1 MEKSAYAFYA
11 GVGGYLKTDM
21 KYIEAEDYIEAI
33 EIDGE
38 TFDFEDDNLVT
49 IPSKVLADV
58 KTNDLRDDTEINVC
72 EQILDN
78 VVHISS
84 APYCL
89 KKIGDN
95 KVRVSVDETG
105 TRKYW
110 DGEVGFKLYMETKKS
125 IVQDRQKE
133 VNDITL
139 DDYDDEGN
147 WISLQYHFDV
157 DADNLG
163 AAIQHA
169 EQIIQEIEGA
179 TDLTLG
185 SPFKRIENATNEA
198 DFTISIFIPLLR
210 KLGFTN
216 VKYNHGKREF
226 GKDVVFARKTEF
238 DDLEYWGAQAKFGDI
253 SGGATSDINTIIN
266 QAEDAFRM
274 PFYDV
279 YSRTKQRISKLVI
292 VTSGKF
298 TNNAVEKIC
307 EGIERH
313 SLKNNMIFI
322 DGDKIDTLTEKFTK

>member
-1 MEKSAYAFYA
+1 M
-11 GVGGYLKTDM
+11 GTIKTKEM
-21 KYIEAEDYIEAI
+21 RYIESDDSLEAI
-33 EIDGE
+33 EIDGQ
-38 TFDFEDDNLVT
+38 TFDFEEENLVT
-49 IPSKVLADV
+49 IPHKVLENI
-58 KTNDLRDDTEINVC
+58 KTNDLRDDIEINVC
-72 EQILDN
+72 EQIIDN
-78 VVHISS
+78 VIHISS
-84 APYCL
+84 SPFSL

-95 KVRVSVDETG
+95 MVRVSVDETG

-133 VNDITL
+133 VKDISF
-139 DDYDDEGN
+139 DEYEDEGN
-147 WISLQYHFDV
+147 WITLQYHFDLNI
-157 DADNLG
+157 DTLG
-163 AAIQHA
+163 TAIKHA

-185 SPFKRIENATNEA
+185 SPFKKIENTHNEA

-210 KLGFTN
+210 KLGFSN
-216 VKYNHGKREF
+216 VKYNHGKREY

-238 DDLEYWGAQAKFGDI
+238 DDLEYWGAQAKYGDI
-253 SGGATSDINTIIN
+253 SGGASSDINNIIS
-266 QAEDAFRM
+266 QAEDAFKM

-298 TNNAVEKIC
+298 TENAVEKIC

-322 DGDKIDTLTEKFTK
+322 DGDKIETLIEKFIK